1 MTTTLYTYN
10 SDKEERRLLTNRYLV
25 GDVMKTGRITNGK
38 IYNFL
43 YLIYHVKLAKLAR
56 SVLTKKL
63 KTKN

>member
-38 IYNFL
+38 IYNFYWRRYKAL
-43 YLIYHVKLAKLAR
+43 LLRRI
-56 SVLTKKL
+56 VL
-63 KTKN
+63 